1 MNFTIIQL
9 ANCLRRYNLQKIFHT
24 LEGRDFISLHDAI
37 LDILLNSDT
46 WKSLPIENFFM
57 EEY

>member
-1 MNFTIIQL
+1 MEIIRKSL
-9 ANCLRRYNLQKIFHT
+9 SASK
-24 LEGRDFISLHDAI
+24 EGRDFISLHDAI